1 MSKRVSIMLDDDI
14 DAKLR
19 KIQAKKINE
28 TSTSYAF
35 SNVINDILREYLK

>member
-1 MSKRVSIMLDDDI
+1 MLDDDI

-28 TSTSYAF
+28 TAESYAF